1 MKYSS
6 VIGTASAAS
15 EIGSPD
21 GVMTAA
27 RTTMPSS
34 T

>member
-1 MKYSS
+1 M
-6 VIGTASAAS
+6 VIGMARASS

-27 RTTMPSS
+27 MTTMAISA
-34 T
+34 